1 VHKEYKEPRDI
12 LEHKVTHSPPSEQKV
27 LREHR
32 VPKDFKVPKV
42 LQQGTLEHRVLKVLK
57 VLLELKAQFR
67 VI

>member
-1 VHKEYKEPRDI
+1 VPKEPKGRKVHKD
-12 LEHKVTHSPPSEQKV
+12 S
-27 LREHR
+27 
-32 VPKDFKVPKV
+32 KVPKV